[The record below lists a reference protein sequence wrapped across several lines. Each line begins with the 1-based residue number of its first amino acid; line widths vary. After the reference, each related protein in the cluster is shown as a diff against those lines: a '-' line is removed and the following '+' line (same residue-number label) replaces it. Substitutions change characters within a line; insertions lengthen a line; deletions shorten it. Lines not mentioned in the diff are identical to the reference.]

1 MQKIYPVD
9 IATHPFAVRC
19 PIQMRFNDQDSFAHV
34 NNGSQQ
40 SYFDIG
46 RQQYVEEM
54 YGIDFYRLPRTLI
67 LVSYTTDFISQIT
80 LDNKIEV
87 CSSVY
92 KIGNRSLRMIQAIFD
107 INTHHL
113 FTVEDSVLAA
123 VDRTKGESF
132 LIPDDWR
139 ERIQRMEKVL
149 L

>member
-40 SYFDIG
+40 SYFDVG
-46 RQQYVEEM
+46 RQQYVEKM
-54 YGIDFYRLPRTLI
+54 YGNDFYKLARTLVV
-67 LVSYTTDFISQIT
+67 VSYTTDFISQIT

-92 KIGNRSLRMIQAIFD
+92 KIGNRSVRMIQAIFD
-107 INTHHL
+107 IDTRQIC
-113 FTVEDSVLAA
+113 TVEDSVLAA
-123 VDRTKGESF
+123 VDREKGESF
-132 LIPDDWR
+132 LIPDEWR
-139 ERIQRMEKVL
+139 ERIQRLEKIL

>member
-40 SYFDIG
+40 SYFDVG
-46 RQQYVEEM
+46 RQQYVEKM
-54 YGIDFYRLPRTLI
+54 YGSDFYKLARTLVV
-67 LVSYTTDFISQIT
+67 VSYTTDFISQIT

-92 KIGNRSLRMIQAIFD
+92 KIGNRSVRMIQAIFD
-107 INTHHL
+107 IDTRRL
-113 FTVEDSVLAA
+113 CTVEDSVLAA
-123 VDRTKGESF
+123 VDREKGESF
-132 LIPDDWR
+132 LIPDEWR
-139 ERIQRMEKVL
+139 ERIQRLEKTL